1 MANEERMSGPNVPP
15 RADTAD
21 EVQRR
26 SETAPAPPRPQAPS
40 TQAMKD
46 METARMSTKNAV
58 HQGEDPSAHVD
69 TLFPAGDIARL
80 RNQWTEIQSGFVDEP
95 RDAVKRADSL
105 VGDVL
110 KSLSDTF
117 AKERARL
124 ESQWDHEGDVTTED
138 FRMALR
144 RYRTFFDRLLSI

>member
-1 MANEERMSGPNVPP
+1 MADEERLSGPGAP
-15 RADTAD
+15 RQPDRAD

-26 SETAPAPPRPQAPS
+26 NEVAPPKPQPPPREAIEG
-40 TQAMKD
+40 D
-46 METARMSTKNAV
+46 V
-58 HQGEDPSAHVD
+58 HEG
-69 TLFPAGDIARL
+69 LFPSGDIARL
-80 RNQWTEIQSGFVDEP
+80 RNQWTEIQAGFVDEP
-95 RDAVKRADSL
+95 RNAVKRADSL

-117 AKERARL
+117 ARERERL
-124 ESQWDHEGDVTTED
+124 ESQWDRDGDVTTED

>member
-1 MANEERMSGPNVPP
+1 MANEERLKGPDAPEPP
-15 RADTAD
+15 DRAN

-26 SETAPAPPRPQAPS
+26 TVAPTPQPPSAQSINQIEQSERMRKDATREDAPAHA
-40 TQAMKD
+40 
-46 METARMSTKNAV
+46 E
-58 HQGEDPSAHVD
+58 

-80 RNQWTEIQSGFVDEP
+80 RARWTEIQAAFVDEP
-95 RDAVKRADSL
+95 RTAVKSADSL

-117 AKERARL
+117 AKERTRL
-124 ESQWDHEGDVTTED
+124 ESQWDREGDVTTED

>member
-1 MANEERMSGPNVPP
+1 MANEERMSGPKMPP
-15 RADTAD
+15 RPDTAD
-21 EVQRR
+21 EMQRR

-40 TQAMKD
+40 AQTMKE
-46 METARMSTKNAV
+46 METARTSTNDAV
-58 HQGEDPSAHVD
+58 RQAEDPFGHVE
-69 TLFPAGDIARL
+69 TLFPAGDITRL

-110 KSLSDTF
+110 KSLSETF

>member
-1 MANEERMSGPNVPP
+1 MANEERLSGPIVPQRP
-15 RADTAD
+15 DRAD

-26 SETAPAPPRPQAPS
+26 NEVAPPTPQPPS
-40 TQAMKD
+40 REAIREID
-46 METARMSTKNAV
+46 RSLPGTKGAV
-58 HQGEDPSAHVD
+58 LEGDASAHAEA
-69 TLFPAGDIARL
+69 LFSAADITRL

-95 RDAVKRADSL
+95 RSAVKRADSL
-105 VGDVL
+105 VGEVL
-110 KSLSDTF
+110 KSLSETF

-138 FRMALR
+138 FRVTLR

>member
-1 MANEERMSGPNVPP
+1 MANEERLSGPGAPP
-15 RADTAD
+15 LPDPAD

-26 SETAPAPPRPQAPS
+26 TEVAAPS
-40 TQAMKD
+40 PQP
-46 METARMSTKNAV
+46 
-58 HQGEDPSAHVD
+58 PSPEAIKVD
-69 TLFPAGDIARL
+69 THEGLFPSGDITRL
-80 RNQWTEIQSGFVDEP
+80 RNQWTDIQAGFVDEP
-95 RDAVKRADSL
+95 RNAVKRADSL

-117 AKERARL
+117 ARERERL
-124 ESQWDHEGDVTTED
+124 ESQWDRDGDVTTED

>member
-1 MANEERMSGPNVPP
+1 MANEERLTGPGTPP
-15 RADTAD
+15 LPDRAD

-26 SETAPAPPRPQAPS
+26 TEVAPPLPQPPAPSREAIEG
-40 TQAMKD
+40 D
-46 METARMSTKNAV
+46 V
-58 HQGEDPSAHVD
+58 HEG
-69 TLFPAGDIARL
+69 LFPSGDITRL

-95 RDAVKRADSL
+95 RNAVKRADSL

-117 AKERARL
+117 ARERERL
-124 ESQWDHEGDVTTED
+124 ESQWDRDGDVTTED
-138 FRMALR
+138 FRVALR